1 MGIPTLNI
9 NFKQAARK
17 TVLKLSRGTVA
28 LIVKDTAEGL
38 GGTVLELSSKSDI
51 PNTLTAGNIA
61 YIERAFIGNAQK
73 PKRIY
78 AAVLGADDTYA
89 DGLTLLSKYKWD
101 WLAAAPDCSTTDA
114 SAVVDWIK
122 TSRGTGSTYKAVL
135 PNKEAN
141 NYAII
146 NFATT
151 GITTENATYTT
162 AEYCSRIAG
171 LIAGTS
177 IAQSVTYAPLPE
189 VIDIDRMTDT
199 EMNTAVNAGKLVLM
213 HDGEKVKMVSG
224 VTSLV
229 NTSGKDDPLQKIKT
243 VEVLDAI
250 RRDLTTLAQD
260 EYLGKMQNTYD
271 NKCSLMVA
279 IKDYLKTLEAEDV
292 ITTGSTVEIDVD
304 AQRKWLKEQGVDVSD
319 MDEDAIKRANTG
331 SHVFIRIQISIYD
344 VIETINLD
352 VTFDMSA

>member
-9 NFKQAARK
+9 NFRQAARK
-17 TVLKLSRGTVA
+17 TVLKLSRGMVA
-28 LIVKDTAEGL
+28 LIIKDTVEGL
-38 GGTVLELSSKSDI
+38 AGKVLELSSVSDI
-51 PNTLTAGNIA
+51 PRTLTASNVA
-61 YIERAFIGNAQK
+61 YIERAFIGNTEK
-73 PKRIY
+73 PKRVY
-78 AAVLGADDTYA
+78 VAVIGADGSCK
-89 DGLTLLSKYKWD
+89 DGLTVLAKYKWD
-101 WLAAAPDCSTTDA
+101 WLAATPECAAADA
-114 SAVVDWIK
+114 SAVVDWIE
-122 TSRGTGSTYKAVL
+122 TSRGTGSIYKAVL
-135 PNKEAN
+135 PDKEAN
-141 NYAII
+141 NSAIV
-146 NFATT
+146 NFAAT
-151 GITTENATYTT
+151 GITTENANFTT

-189 VIDIDRMTDT
+189 VIDIDRMTDE
-199 EMNTAVNAGKLVLM
+199 EMNNAVNAGKLILM
-213 HDGEKVKMVSG
+213 HDGEKVKTVSG
-224 VTSLV
+224 VTSLA
-229 NTSGKDDPLQKIKT
+229 NSSGKNNPLQKIKT

-292 ITTGSTVEIDVD
+292 ITTGSTVEIDAD
-304 AQRKWLKEQGVDVSD
+304 AQRKWLKEQGIDVSD

-352 VTFDMSA
+352 VTFDMGA

>member
-101 WLAAAPDCSTTDA
+101 WLAAAPDCSATEAT
-114 SAVVDWIK
+114 AVVNWV
-122 TSRGTGSTYKAVL
+122 TLSRGTGSIYKAVL
-135 PNKEAN
+135 PNKDAN
-141 NYAII
+141 NSSIV
-146 NFATT
+146 NFAAS
-151 GITTENATYTT
+151 GIVTDAATFST

-177 IAQSVTYAPLPE
+177 IAQSVTYSVLPE
-189 VIDIDRMTDT
+189 VIYIDRMTDA
-199 EMNTAVNAGKLVLM
+199 EMNTAVNAGKLILM
-213 HDGEKVKMVSG
+213 HDGEKVKTVSG
-224 VTSLV
+224 VTSLASS
-229 NTSGKDDPLQKIKT
+229 SGKNNPLQKIKT

-250 RRDLTTLAQD
+250 RRDLNILIQD
-260 EYLGKMQNTYD
+260 DYLGKMQNTYD
-271 NKCSLMVA
+271 NKCVLLVA

-292 ITTGSTVEIDVD
+292 LAAGSTAEVDVD
-304 AQRKWLKEQGVDVSD
+304 AQRNWLKEQGVDVSD
-319 MDEDAIKRANTG
+319 MDDDAIKRANTG
-331 SHVFIRIQISIYD
+331 AHVFVNAQISIYD
-344 VIETINLD
+344 VIETINID
-352 VTFDMSA
+352 VTFDMGA

>member
-38 GGTVLELSSKSDI
+38 AGTVLELSSSSDI
-51 PNTLTAGNIA
+51 PTELTESNNA

-78 AAVLGADDTYA
+78 VAVIGADDSCK
-89 DGLTLLSKYKWD
+89 DGLGMLAKYKWD
-101 WLAAAPDCSTTDA
+101 WLATTPDCAAADA

-141 NYAII
+141 NSAIV
-146 NFATT
+146 NFAAT
-151 GITTENATYTT
+151 GIITEDAKFTT

-177 IAQSVTYAPLPE
+177 IAQSVTYTPLPE
-189 VIDIDRMTDT
+189 VINIDRMTDE
-199 EMNTAVNAGKLVLM
+199 EMNNAVNAGKLILM
-213 HDGEKVKMVSG
+213 HDGEKVKTVSG
-224 VTSLV
+224 VTSLGD
-229 NTSGKDDPLQKIKT
+229 TSGKNNPLQKIKT

-250 RRDLTTLAQD
+250 RRDLNILVQD

-279 IKDYLKTLEAEDV
+279 IKDYLKTLESEDV
-292 ITTGSTVEIDVD
+292 LATGSTVEIDVD
-304 AQRKWLKEQGVDVSD
+304 AQRNWLKEQGVDVND

-331 SHVFIRIQISIYD
+331 SHVFIKIQISIYD
-344 VIETINLD
+344 VIETINID
-352 VTFDMSA
+352 VTFDMGA